1 MDLELLDN
9 ARWLVGAVARGLHGK
24 KHAGAGVV
32 LDRLLDQRIPSAP
45 LQQPKPQRL
54 PVLSHLASAVAET
67 LLIDGDLAAA
77 IAAVEDRLHW
87 RQSEAYSDAVMGP
100 GFMANYGWCQ
110 IVGPHGFFAGDDFLL
125 GLLMLGPGQ
134 HYRDHAHPAPEL
146 YWPLTAGSLWK
157 RGASPFAE
165 AEAGSLIWHG
175 PHEVHA
181 TRTAASPMLAVWCWT
196 KDTAT
201 PARLIAA

>member
-9 ARWLVGAVARGLHGK
+9 ARWLVGAIARGLHGRND
-24 KHAGAGVV
+24 AGADAV

-54 PVLSHLASAVAET
+54 PVVSHLASAVAET
-67 LLIDGDLAAA
+67 MLIDGDLAAA
-77 IAAVEDRLHW
+77 IAAVEVRLQW
-87 RQSEAYSDAVMGP
+87 RQSEAYSDAVMGA

-110 IVGPHGFFAGDDFLL
+110 IVGPRGFFAGDDFLL

-146 YWPLTAGSLWK
+146 YWPLTGGSAWK
-157 RGASPFAE
+157 RGTSGFAE
-165 AEAGSLIWHG
+165 AAAGSLIWHD

-181 TRTAASPMLAVWCWT
+181 TRTASAPLLAVWCWT
-196 KDTAT
+196 ENTAT
-201 PARLIAA
+201 PARLVAA